1 MVRGHGAVAQAFAS
15 TAPSAVLFIACFYFA
30 KASFGESVGS
40 PLDPV
45 TQKVV
50 RRCLNTPEDAV
61 EKYGGPPGFGF
72 GRCPNLIECVL
83 VESSEATKAGMAA
96 GTSIAALIPTILV
109 LVGLAWGLIAVG
121 SLVAAASSVEV
132 RKKNN
137 GRKVAWRE
145 LLGMS
150 YSVRR
155 RGARGAAGASLP
167 LQQQTH
173 GAQTLGTRLN
183 PTNSEDEDN
192 NEMLVVRVEFP
203 NETSWRWWNTFIQ
216 AIAVGVYLYATFVL
230 GSTLFLTG
238 YESILYC
245 VCMVLS
251 LSAIRIM
258 SALF

>member
-1 MVRGHGAVAQAFAS
+1 MSPIRAIATCLFGVGLPSNLFEHIQKKPQTEEAAPIEYPASVHRGVMQFAFPFSYPRRRRTVILRVVLDMLIVALACIMLWRNWKVGRMIMITFRCEYRWL
-15 TAPSAVLFIACFYFA
+15 LFFW
-30 KASFGESVGS
+30 
-40 PLDPV
+40 PV
-45 TQKVV
+45 
-50 RRCLNTPEDAV
+50 A
-61 EKYGGPPGFGF
+61 
-72 GRCPNLIECVL
+72 
-83 VESSEATKAGMAA
+83 
-96 GTSIAALIPTILV
+96 
-109 LVGLAWGLIAVG
+109 GLAWGLIAVG
-121 SLVAAASSVEV
+121 SLLATARSVEV

-137 GRKVAWRE
+137 GRKVAWKE

-167 LQQQTH
+167 L
-173 GAQTLGTRLN
+173 AQTLGTRLD
-183 PTNSEDEDN
+183 PPNSEDEDN
-192 NEMLVVRVEFP
+192 NEMLIVRVEFP

>member
-1 MVRGHGAVAQAFAS
+1 MVRGLGAVAQAFAS
-15 TAPSAVLFIACFYFA
+15 TAPSAVLFIACFYFS
-30 KASFGESVGS
+30 KASFGEIVGS
-40 PLDPV
+40 PLDSV

-72 GRCPNLIECVL
+72 GRCPKLIECVL
-83 VESSEATKAGMAA
+83 SESSEATKAGMAA

-109 LVGLAWGLIAVG
+109 LVGAGPSELIRLSFMSPIRAIATCLFGVGLPSNLFEHIQKKPQTEE
-121 SLVAAASSVEV
+121 AAPIEYPASVH
-132 RKKNN
+132 
-137 GRKVAWRE
+137 
-145 LLGMS
+145 
-150 YSVRR
+150 
-155 RGARGAAGASLP
+155 P
-167 LQQQTH
+167 
-173 GAQTLGTRLN
+173 QTLGTRLD
-183 PTNSEDEDN
+183 PPNSEDEDN
-192 NEMLVVRVEFP
+192 NEMLIVRVEFP

-258 SALF
+258 NYSINKD